1 MIKEWIET
9 ALQDVYDN
17 LKSIDDDQ
25 ERDDLEKQMDFYTD
39 LLMKTLNETP

>member
-17 LKSIDDDQ
+17 LENIDDDR
-25 ERDDLEKQMDFYTD
+25 EREKLEKQIDFYLD
-39 LLMKTLNETP
+39 RIIKTLKETP